1 MTMTPRLRKFTLTA
15 HIAFSVGWLGAIVCY
30 LALAIAGLFN
40 RDAQMA
46 RAALLSMEVIGWFV
60 IVPFS
65 LAALVTGLAQSLG
78 SQWGLFRHWWIVIKL
93 MLTTVAVLVLVGHMQ
108 DVSRVA
114 RLVKETASPAIDFR
128 PELIHSA
135 GGLLVVLAA
144 ALLSV
149 IKPWGRTPYGAT
161 KAAEPDL
168 PSRPIAAALAPAS
181 IFTGGRIPWGRI
193 IGIHAVG
200 ITLLLLLILHFGHG
214 GMRHH

>member
-1 MTMTPRLRKFTLTA
+1 MPPRLPKFALVT
-15 HIAFSVGWLGAIVCY
+15 HVGFSLAWLGAIVCY
-30 LALAIAGLFN
+30 LALAVAGLFN
-40 RDAQMA
+40 RDAQTA
-46 RAALLSMEVIGWFV
+46 RAALLSMELIGWFV
-60 IVPFS
+60 IIPFS

-78 SQWGLFRHWWIVIKL
+78 TQWGLFRHWWIVAKL
-93 MLTTVAVLVLVGHMQ
+93 LLTIVAVVVVVGHMQ

-114 RLVKETASPAIDFR
+114 RLMKDAASPAIDFR

-168 PSRPIAAALAPAS
+168 ASRPKATALAPAS
-181 IFTGGRIPWGRI
+181 IFGGGRIPWGRI
-193 IGIHAVG
+193 LGIHAVG
-200 ITLLLLLILHFGHG
+200 IAMLLLLILHFTHG
-214 GMRHH
+214 GPHHP